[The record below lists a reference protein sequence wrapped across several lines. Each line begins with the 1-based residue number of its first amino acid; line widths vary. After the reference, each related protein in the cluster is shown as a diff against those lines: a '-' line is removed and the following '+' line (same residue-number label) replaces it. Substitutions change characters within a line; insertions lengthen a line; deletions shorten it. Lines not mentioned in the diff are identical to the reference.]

1 MTNREGAKNSM
12 VVITKRKGDTKDS
25 MMRKFTKT
33 FIEEDMVNELRDKQ
47 YYKKPSR
54 LKKEKLKDRLRGKGK
69 FSKKRR

>member
-1 MTNREGAKNSM
+1 M

-25 MMRKFTKT
+25 MLRKFTKT
-33 FIEEDMVNELRDKQ
+33 FIEEDMINELRDKQ

-69 FSKKRR
+69 FSRSPSRSRR